1 MEIAGW
7 GGALATT
14 VGVYTPTAVIAVG
27 VSHAADRLKGLR
39 WFQHA
44 MVGVRCAV
52 VGLIAGAAV
61 TLWLKLPLRT
71 APIAC
76 AQLTAVALLLVFKFK
91 QPPYVSIPVGMGLA
105 WLLMG

>member
-7 GGALATT
+7 GGALAAT

-27 VSHAADRLKGLR
+27 VSHAADRPGPALVPARHGGRALR
-39 WFQHA
+39 RGGPHRWRRRH
-44 MVGVRCAV
+44 
-52 VGLIAGAAV
+52 
-61 TLWLKLPLRT
+61 LWLKLPLST